1 MTPWSV
7 SPSAGWPS
15 AAARSA
21 SALIFAAPSSSEYSE
36 WTCRCAQAG
45 VLTGPPKIGAR
56 SDGAAALPAPSGEC
70 RSQPLR
76 AVQPA
81 LQEGDRGAVPA
92 DHGTV
97 AGRARLAAE
106 EVAERLRRH
115 RHRGVRAALGR
126 GAADLH
132 AAAVA
137 DGEVPRRGRVARD
150 LLRDGERVVAR
161 PPGRDDVGEGAEDEP
176 RLEPPAG
183 ARGLGKAQPRGGD
196 GAQELGAALAS
207 GDAGGAAE
215 AAELMRHAGDQLG
228 ERERVGREVELCLAP
243 AARGRK
249 VLHPRAPAGDRYGEG
264 TYLGDRE
271 VVVEGAPD

>member
-70 RSQPLR
+70 RSQSLR

-81 LQEGDRGAVPA
+81 LQEGDHGAVPA

-97 AGRARLAAE
+97 AGRCGLAAE
-106 EVAERLRRH
+106 EVAERLGRH
-115 RHRGVRAALGR
+115 GHRGVRSALGR
-126 GAADLH
+126 CAADVH

-137 DGEVPRRGRVARD
+137 DGDVPRLGWVARD
-150 LLRDGERVVAR
+150 LLRDGERVVAH
-161 PPGRDDVGEGAEDEP
+161 PSGIDHVGERAEHEP
-176 RLEPPAG
+176 
-183 ARGLGKAQPRGGD
+183 GL
-196 GAQELGAALAS
+196 
-207 GDAGGAAE
+207 
-215 AAELMRHAGDQLG
+215 
-228 ERERVGREVELCLAP
+228 
-243 AARGRK
+243 
-249 VLHPRAPAGDRYGEG
+249 
-264 TYLGDRE
+264 
-271 VVVEGAPD
+271 

>member
-56 SDGAAALPAPSGEC
+56 SDGAAALPAVSGEC

-92 DHGTV
+92 DDGPV
-97 AGRARLAAE
+97 PGRSRLAAE
-106 EVAERLRRH
+106 KVAERLAGH
-115 RHRGVRAALGR
+115 RHGGVRAVLGR
-126 GAADLH
+126 RGADPD

-137 DGEVPRRGRVARD
+137 DRDVPRLRRVARD
-150 LLRDGERVVAR
+150 LLRDGEGVVAG
-161 PPGRDDVGEGAEDEP
+161 PGGVDDVREGAEDEP
-176 RLEPPAG
+176 GLEPDAG
-183 ARGLGKAQPRGGD
+183 ARGLGEGHARGGD
-196 GAQELGAALAS
+196 GAKRLGAALAA
-207 GDAGGAAE
+207 GDARGAA
-215 AAELMRHAGDQLG
+215 
-228 ERERVGREVELCLAP
+228 
-243 AARGRK
+243 
-249 VLHPRAPAGDRYGEG
+249 
-264 TYLGDRE
+264 
-271 VVVEGAPD
+271 

>member
-56 SDGAAALPAPSGEC
+56 SDGAAALSAPSGEC

-81 LQEGDRGAVPA
+81 LQEGDRGAVAA
-92 DHGTV
+92 DDGAVT
-97 AGRARLAAE
+97 GWGRLAAE

-115 RHRGVRAALGR
+115 RHGRVRTTLRRGV
-126 GAADLH
+126 ADPH

-137 DGEVPRRGRVARD
+137 DRDVPRLRRVARD
-150 LLRDGERVVAR
+150 RLGDGERVV
-161 PPGRDDVGEGAEDEP
+161 PHPGGVDDVGEGAEHEP
-176 RLEPPAG
+176 RLEPDAG
-183 ARGLGKAQPRGGD
+183 AGG
-196 GAQELGAALAS
+196 
-207 GDAGGAAE
+207 
-215 AAELMRHAGDQLG
+215 RG
-228 ERERVGREVELCLAP
+228 ER
-243 AARGRK
+243 
-249 VLHPRAPAGDRYGEG
+249 
-264 TYLGDRE
+264 
-271 VVVEGAPD
+271 

>member
-97 AGRARLAAE
+97 AGRGRLAAE
-106 EVAERLRRH
+106 EVGERLGRH
-115 RHRGVRAALGR
+115 RHRGARA
-126 GAADLH
+126 
-132 AAAVA
+132 
-137 DGEVPRRGRVARD
+137 

-161 PPGRDDVGEGAEDEP
+161 PPGRDDVGEGAEDEAG
-176 RLEPPAG
+176 LEPPARP
-183 ARGLGKAQPRGGD
+183 RGLGKAQPRGGD
-196 GAQELGAALAS
+196 
-207 GDAGGAAE
+207 
-215 AAELMRHAGDQLG
+215 
-228 ERERVGREVELCLAP
+228 
-243 AARGRK
+243 
-249 VLHPRAPAGDRYGEG
+249 
-264 TYLGDRE
+264 
-271 VVVEGAPD
+271 

>member
-81 LQEGDRGAVPA
+81 LEEGDRGPVAAHDGP
-92 DHGTV
+92 V
-97 AGRARLAAE
+97 AGRGGLAAE
-106 EVAERLRRH
+106 QVAERLARH
-115 RHRGVRAALGR
+115 RHRGVRAALR
-126 GAADLH
+126 RRAADLQ

-137 DGEVPRRGRVARD
+137 DREVPRLRRVADD
-150 LLRDGERVVAR
+150 LLGDGEGVVAG
-161 PPGRDDVGEGAEDEP
+161 PGGVDDVGEGAEDEP
-176 RLEPPAG
+176 RLEPDAG
-183 ARGLGKAQPRGGD
+183 PGRLGEAQAGGGD
-196 GAQELGAALAS
+196 
-207 GDAGGAAE
+207 
-215 AAELMRHAGDQLG
+215 
-228 ERERVGREVELCLAP
+228 
-243 AARGRK
+243 
-249 VLHPRAPAGDRYGEG
+249 
-264 TYLGDRE
+264 
-271 VVVEGAPD
+271 